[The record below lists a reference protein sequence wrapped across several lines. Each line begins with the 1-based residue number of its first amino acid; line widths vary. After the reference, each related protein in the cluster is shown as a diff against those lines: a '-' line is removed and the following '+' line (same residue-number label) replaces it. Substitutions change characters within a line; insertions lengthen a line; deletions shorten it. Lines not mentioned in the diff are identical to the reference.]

1 MEQSKDE
8 QSVQPAVAR
17 VEDLIEHV
25 GFSIGL
31 FAGLAGRRI
40 QSAPA
45 SLRTAFTRMRSQSHP
60 PVMNREAAQ
69 PDRPTERERAEE
81 ADQQATEK
89 AEILVDR
96 VGQRMNLIASLS
108 SLYVLKATA
117 YLREEAEDIWAEA
130 QSLRRKNVE
139 NPQ

>member
-1 MEQSKDE
+1 MEQLKDE

-17 VEDLIEHV
+17 VEDLIERA
-25 GFSIGL
+25 GFRIGL
-31 FAGLAGRRI
+31 FAGLAGQRI

-45 SLRTAFTRMRSQSHP
+45 PLRTAFTRMSSQSHLLA
-60 PVMNREAAQ
+60 MNREAAQ
-69 PDRPTERERAEE
+69 PGRPTKTEHAEE
-81 ADQQATEK
+81 ADRQATEK
-89 AEILVDR
+89 AEVPVDR
-96 VGQRMNLIASLS
+96 VGQRMNRIASLS

-117 YLREEAEDIWAEA
+117 NLREEAEDMWAEA